1 MDQTLE
7 YLINKIEDRRRSIE
21 ISLGDGAAKD
31 YSNYQYSVGNIQGL
45 LTVKY
50 IIQDLAKRME
60 SSEDEWSNTHNE

>member
-1 MDQTLE
+1 MDETLE
-7 YLINKIEDRRRSIE
+7 YLVKKIDDRRKEIE

-31 YSNYQYSVGNIQGL
+31 YASYQYSVGNIQGL

-60 SSEDEWSNTHNE
+60 NAEDE

>member
-7 YLINKIEDRRRSIE
+7 YLINKIEERRRSIE

-50 IIQDLAKRME
+50 IIEDLAKKME
-60 SSEDEWSNTHNE
+60 NGEDE

>member
-1 MDQTLE
+1 MDETLE
-7 YLINKIEDRRRSIE
+7 YLVKKIEDRRKEIE

-31 YSNYQYSVGNIQGL
+31 YASYQYSVGNIQGL

-60 SSEDEWSNTHNE
+60 NAEDE

>member
-50 IIQDLAKRME
+50 IIEDLAKRME
-60 SSEDEWSNTHNE
+60 NDEDE

>member
-7 YLINKIEDRRRSIE
+7 YLINKIEERRRSIE

-31 YSNYQYSVGNIQGL
+31 YSNYQYSLGNIQGL

-50 IIQDLAKRME
+50 IIEDLAKRME
-60 SSEDEWSNTHNE
+60 NDEDE